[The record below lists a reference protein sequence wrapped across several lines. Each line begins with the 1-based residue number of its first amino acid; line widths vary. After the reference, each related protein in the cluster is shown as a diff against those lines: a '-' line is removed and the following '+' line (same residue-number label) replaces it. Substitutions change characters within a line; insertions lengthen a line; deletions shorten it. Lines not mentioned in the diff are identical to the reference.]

1 MFEVFAKYLRDQIEL
16 SDDELEM
23 IREVTVVRKLR
34 KNQYLLQ
41 EGDVWRYNAF
51 ITKGCLRTYSVDDRS
66 NEHII
71 NFAVEN
77 FWIGDRESL
86 LNGTPSKFNID
97 AIEDCEV
104 LLISKDNFVLLTK
117 NIPQFQ
123 DLVNLIIERSF
134 VASQNRINSNVSHKA
149 EEKYK
154 TFMEK
159 QAHIALRVPQH
170 MVASYLGITPETLS
184 RIRKQSLKK

>member
-51 ITKGCLRTYSVDDRS
+51 ITKGCMRTYSVDDRS

-77 FWIGDRESL
+77 CWIGDRESL
-86 LNGTPSKFNID
+86 LNATPSKFNID
-97 AIEDCEV
+97 AIEECEV
-104 LLISKDNFVLLTK
+104 LLISKDNFIRLTK

-134 VASQNRINSNVSHKA
+134 VASQNRINSSVSHTA

-154 TFMEK
+154 NFMEK

-184 RIRKQSLKK
+184 RIRKLSLKK

>member
-1 MFEVFAKYLRDQIEL
+1 MFEVFAKYLLNQIQL
-16 SDDELEM
+16 SDEELEM
-23 IREVTVVRKLR
+23 IREVTIVRKLR

-41 EGDVWRYNAF
+41 EGDIWRFNAF
-51 ITKGCLRTYSVDDRS
+51 ITRGCLRTYSVNDKS

-71 NFAVEN
+71 NFAIEN
-77 FWIGDRESL
+77 WWIGDRESL
-86 LNGTPSKFNID
+86 LNGTPSRFNID
-97 AIEDCEV
+97 AIEDSEV
-104 LLISKDNFVLLTK
+104 LLISKDNFAMLTK
-117 NIPQFQ
+117 SIPQFQ

-134 VASQNRINSNVSHKA
+134 VASQNRINSSISHSA

-154 TFMEK
+154 NFMEK

-184 RIRKQSLKK
+184 RIRKQTLKK

>member
-1 MFEVFAKYLRDQIEL
+1 MFEVFAKYLLNQIQL
-16 SDDELEM
+16 SDEELEM

-41 EGDVWRYNAF
+41 EGDIWRFNAF
-51 ITKGCLRTYSVDDRS
+51 ITKGCLRTYSVNDKS

-71 NFAVEN
+71 NFAIEN
-77 FWIGDRESL
+77 WWIGDRESL
-86 LNGTPSKFNID
+86 LNGTPSRFNID
-97 AIEDCEV
+97 AIEDSEV
-104 LLISKDNFVLLTK
+104 LLISKDNFAILTK
-117 NIPQFQ
+117 KIPQFQ

-134 VASQNRINSNVSHKA
+134 VASQNRINSTISHSA

-154 TFMEK
+154 NFMEK
-159 QAHIALRVPQH
+159 QGHIAVRVPQH